1 MSNAEQLG
9 KRLYELRKNAG
20 LSQEDLSDKLGVS
33 RQAVS
38 KWECGESLP
47 DTNNLISIA
56 RLYEVSLDELI
67 GNSAAITEPTP
78 TTNCEAD
85 SKTEDIFFD
94 KNDHEDD
101 DDDDEDDDDNDDFE
115 SMPIPDRKKKLLIA
129 LRDLPYPILITAAFL
144 LWGFLWDGW
153 KVSWVLFVTI
163 PVYYSIIECIKTK
176 RIEPFAFPVLI
187 AFIYLLIG
195 MQWGMWHPH
204 WVLFLSI
211 PLYYPIANAIDKKIK
226 K

>member
-1 MSNAEQLG
+1 
-9 KRLYELRKNAG
+9 
-20 LSQEDLSDKLGVS
+20 
-33 RQAVS
+33 
-38 KWECGESLP
+38 
-47 DTNNLISIA
+47 
-56 RLYEVSLDELI
+56 
-67 GNSAAITEPTP
+67 
-78 TTNCEAD
+78 
-85 SKTEDIFFD
+85 
-94 KNDHEDD
+94 
-101 DDDDEDDDDNDDFE
+101 
-115 SMPIPDRKKKLLIA
+115 
-129 LRDLPYPILITAAFL
+129 
-144 LWGFLWDGW
+144 
-153 KVSWVLFVTI
+153 VLFVTI